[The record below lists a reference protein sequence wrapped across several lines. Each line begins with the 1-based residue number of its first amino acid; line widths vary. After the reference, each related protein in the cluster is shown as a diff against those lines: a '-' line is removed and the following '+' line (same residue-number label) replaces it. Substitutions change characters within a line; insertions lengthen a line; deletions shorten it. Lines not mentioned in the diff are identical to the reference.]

1 MRLLVTSYW
10 KNIYIYKM
18 PYTRSLF
25 LVIFYKFK
33 CLVFFF
39 LLRVYVIFVQIFIT
53 LKLKN
58 RMSMWFKNIIEE
70 EMKKKKNNSGYVI
83 VK

>member
-1 MRLLVTSYW
+1 
-10 KNIYIYKM
+10 M